1 MSATKLGKYTLVSP
15 LGAGGMG
22 EVFLAAVD
30 GPHGF
35 RREVAIKVMR
45 TAGKTAQ
52 REALFLSEART
63 LAELRHRNIVQVF
76 DFDVHEGQ
84 PYLVMELLHG
94 ASLAALIDG
103 APLGPAGVAYVG
115 AELAEALAAVHAVGR
130 GEGQG
135 ALVHGDLSPSN
146 VLACSDGALKLLDFG
161 LARRE
166 RQDTGAGERAGKL
179 PYLAPELFAGAE
191 PDALTDL
198 YAVGVTLHELLTGER
213 LFRDGDPSAVM
224 QLVTR
229 GLTRPLVEQVPSAPK
244 GLSQIIER
252 CLSRDR
258 GARPQSARA
267 LARELRA
274 FHEGFGPAELARVV
288 KRTSGAPGAFEPSTM
303 MGSATA
309 RPAPSSGEPFTRS
322 QLDAPSAPRKR
333 ATSRLAFAAGA
344 AAVLIGAT
352 VAWLL
357 PRGEE
362 AAIAVTAETPL
373 PPAGAS
379 PASPPAP
386 EPEAAVV
393 PPAASPAPVGTT
405 AAVEPPAAPGPRPA
419 KPPHLPSRP
428 VRKTTRP
435 LAPKPVAQEPVA
447 PDRLSPGFLAEPP
460 RSR

>member
-1 MSATKLGKYTLVSP
+1 MGATKLGKYTLVSP

-45 TAGKTAQ
+45 SAGKTAQ

-135 ALVHGDLSPSN
+135 SLVHGDLSPSN

-213 LFRDGDPSAVM
+213 LFRDGDPEAVM

-229 GLTRPLVEQVPSAPK
+229 GLTRPLSEQVPSAPE
-244 GLSQIIER
+244 GLAQLIER

-258 GARPQSARA
+258 GTRPQSARS

-274 FHEGFGPAELARVV
+274 FHEGFGPAELARAV

-303 MGSATA
+303 MGSAVSRA
-309 RPAPSSGEPFTRS
+309 APSSGEPFTRS
-322 QLDAPSAPRKR
+322 QVEPAPLAPARRQSSAPRW
-333 ATSRLAFAAGA
+333 AFAAGA
-344 AAVLIGAT
+344 AVVLVGAG

-357 PRGEE
+357 PPREE
-362 AAIAVTAETPL
+362 AAPPVT
-373 PPAGAS
+373 
-379 PASPPAP
+379 
-386 EPEAAVV
+386 V
-393 PPAASPAPVGTT
+393 
-405 AAVEPPAAPGPRPA
+405 AAP
-419 KPPHLPSRP
+419 
-428 VRKTTRP
+428 
-435 LAPKPVAQEPVA
+435 
-447 PDRLSPGFLAEPP
+447 
-460 RSR
+460 